1 MFRRFFAIFKKEFR
15 QIGRDRLTLG
25 QLLLIPA
32 LLLALYGYALSFD
45 VKHIRVA
52 VVDQDRTPASRELL
66 DSLFQNPY
74 FTRCGDLATA
84 AAAEDCL
91 AHGQARAV
99 LVIPR
104 GYGRRLGRGELVH
117 VQALVDAADATSA
130 VTAIGYLEAMAD
142 RTTQQLRLA
151 ALARTGLPPAIPVI
165 RPEPRLWFNPE
176 LNSAKFLVPGLTGM
190 LMMLA
195 AVVATSLSIV
205 REKERGT
212 MEQLMV
218 SPAKPVEIILGK
230 TLPYV
235 VICLA
240 TMGMILLLGWLLF
253 GVVVA
258 GSWLLLGLATV
269 IFIYAALSMGL
280 LISAA
285 TRSQHMAFEIAILTT
300 LLPAVILSGLIFPIK
315 NMPLPIQGITL
326 LVIPRYFVETLR
338 GIILKDA
345 PFSAIWPNLLGMLV
359 LGILFSALAI
369 HRTKKET

>member
-45 VKHIRVA
+45 VKHIGVA
-52 VVDQDRTPASRELL
+52 VVDLDRTPASRALL

-74 FTRCGDLATA
+74 FSRRGDLATMA
-84 AAAEDCL
+84 AADDLL
-91 AHGQARAV
+91 AHGGARAV

-104 GYGRRLGRGELVH
+104 GYGKRLGRGELVH

-151 ALARTGLPPAIPVI
+151 ELEQAGLPPAIPVI
-165 RPEPRLWFNPE
+165 RPEPRIWFNAE

-218 SPAKPVEIILGK
+218 SPARPVEIILGK

-235 VICLA
+235 LICLA
-240 TMGMILLLGWLLF
+240 TMAMILLLGWLLF
-253 GVVVA
+253 GVQVT
-258 GSWLLLGLATV
+258 GSWLLLGLSTL
-269 IFIYAALSMGL
+269 IFIFAALSMGL
-280 LISAA
+280 MISAI

-300 LLPAVILSGLIFPIK
+300 LLPSVILSGLIFPIK

-345 PFSAIWPNLLGMLV
+345 PFAAIWPNLLGMLI
-359 LGILFSALAI
+359 LGIAFSALAI
-369 HRTKKET
+369 RLTKKEN

>member
-45 VKHIRVA
+45 VKHIGIA

-74 FTRCGDLATA
+74 FSRRGDLATA
-84 AAAEDCL
+84 AEADDLL
-91 AHGQARAV
+91 AHGGARAV

-104 GYGRRLGRGELVH
+104 GYSERLNRGERVH

-151 ALARTGLPPAIPVI
+151 ALARAGQPPAIPVI

-195 AVVATSLSIV
+195 AVVATALSIV

-218 SPAKPVEIILGK
+218 SPARPVEIILGK

-240 TMGMILLLGWLLF
+240 TMAMILLLGWLLF

-258 GSWLLLGLATV
+258 GSWWLLGLATV

-285 TRSQHMAFEIAILTT
+285 TRSQHMAFEIAILST

-315 NMPLPIQGITL
+315 NMPVIIQGITL

-345 PFSAIWPNLLGMLV
+345 PFSAIWPNLLAMLAI
-359 LGILFSALAI
+359 GILFSALAV
-369 HRTKKET
+369 RLTRKNT

>member
-45 VKHIRVA
+45 VKHIGIA

-74 FTRCGDLATA
+74 FSRRGDLATA
-84 AAAEDCL
+84 AEADDLL
-91 AHGQARAV
+91 AHGGARAV

-104 GYGRRLGRGELVH
+104 GYSERLNRGERVH

-151 ALARTGLPPAIPVI
+151 ALARAGQPPAIPVI

-195 AVVATSLSIV
+195 AVVATALSIV

-218 SPAKPVEIILGK
+218 SPARPVEIILGK

-240 TMGMILLLGWLLF
+240 TMAMILLLGWLLF

-258 GSWLLLGLATV
+258 GSWWLLGLATV

-285 TRSQHMAFEIAILTT
+285 TRSQHMAFEIAILST

-315 NMPLPIQGITL
+315 NMPVIIQGITL

-345 PFSAIWPNLLGMLV
+345 PFSAIWPNLLAMLAI
-359 LGILFSALAI
+359 GILFSALAV
-369 HRTKKET
+369 RLSRKNT